1 MHPAVS
7 LDEGTLTYNAN
18 NTSLFANEHR
28 NVGVTQHAEA
38 DRAEHAANR
47 TQTAR
52 THADQIAFVALG
64 CLDDGLDRVDAV
76 DHFNGKVA
84 LEILHDISH
93 ISLELLVALFS
104 ALLHRIGEIFLGNK
118 RNAHAETSLI
128 EAAEHK
134 VLRRRADL
142 SDMDRCIGVAFD
154 HLHRF
159 TKRFFG
165 VIGSVVR
172 NENISE

>member
-7 LDEGTLTYNAN
+7 LNEESLAYNAN
-18 NTSLFANEHR
+18 NTFLFANEHR

-38 DRAEHAANR
+38 DRTEHATDR
-47 TQTAR
+47 TQTTR
-52 THADQIAFVALG
+52 THADKIAFVALRR
-64 CLDDGLDRVDAV
+64 LDDGLDRIDAV

-93 ISLELLVALFS
+93 ISLELLVALFG

-118 RNAHAETSLI
+118 RNAHAKTSLI

-142 SDMDRCIGVAFD
+142 SDMYRRIGIALD

-165 VIGSVVR
+165 MIRSVVR

>member
-7 LDEGTLTYNAN
+7 LNKESLAYNAN
-18 NTSLFANEHR
+18 NTFLFANEHR
-28 NVGVTQHAEA
+28 NVRVAQHAEA

-47 TQTAR
+47 TQTTR
-52 THADQIAFVALG
+52 THADQVAFVALRR
-64 CLDDGLDRVDAV
+64 LDDGLDRVDTV
-76 DHFNGKVA
+76 DHFNSKVT
-84 LEILHDISH
+84 LKILHDISH

-104 ALLHRIGEIFLGNK
+104 AFLHCIGEVFLGNK

-134 VLRRRADL
+134 VLRRRTDL
-142 SDMDRCIGVAFD
+142 SNMNRRIGIALD

>member
-1 MHPAVS
+1 M
-7 LDEGTLTYNAN
+7 LCR
-18 NTSLFANEHR
+18 F
-28 NVGVTQHAEA
+28 
-38 DRAEHAANR
+38 
-47 TQTAR
+47 
-52 THADQIAFVALG
+52 
-64 CLDDGLDRVDAV
+64 DDGFDGVDAE
-76 DHFNGKVA
+76 DHFCGKSTREA
-84 LEILHDISH
+84 FNHIGDGILQ
-93 ISLELLVALFS
+93 LLILLGVALFDH
-104 ALLHRIGEIFLGNK
+104 LGEIALGYD
-118 RNAHAETSLI
+118 RNAHAKTSLI

>member
-7 LDEGTLTYNAN
+7 LDKESLSYNVG

-28 NVGVTQHAEA
+28 NVGVAQHAEA
-38 DRAEHAANR
+38 NRAEHAANR

-52 THADQIAFVALG
+52 THADQIAFVALRR
-64 CLDDGLDRVDAV
+64 LDDGLDRVDAV
-76 DHFNGKVA
+76 DHFNGKVT

-93 ISLELLVALFS
+93 ISLELLIALFS
-104 ALLHRIGEIFLGNK
+104 TLLHRISEIFLGNK

-128 EAAEHK
+128 EAAEDK
-134 VLRRRADL
+134 VLWRCADL
-142 SDMDRCIGVAFD
+142 SNMDRRIGVAFD

>member
-7 LDEGTLTYNAN
+7 LNKESLAYNAN
-18 NTSLFANEHR
+18 NTFLFANEHG
-28 NVGVTQHAEA
+28 NVGIAQHAEA
-38 DRAEHAANR
+38 DRTEHAADR
-47 TQTAR
+47 PQTTR
-52 THADQIAFVALG
+52 THADQVALVALRR
-64 CLDDGLDRVDAV
+64 LDDGLDRVDAV

-104 ALLHRIGEIFLGNK
+104 AFLHCIGEVFLGNK
-118 RNAHAETSLI
+118 RNTHAETSLI

-142 SDMDRCIGVAFD
+142 SNMD
-154 HLHRF
+154 
-159 TKRFFG
+159 
-165 VIGSVVR
+165 
-172 NENISE
+172 

>member
-7 LDEGTLTYNAN
+7 QDKKNLTYNAS
-18 NTSLFANEHR
+18 NTSLFAHKH
-28 NVGVTQHAEA
+28 GDIGIAQHAEA
-38 DRAEHAANR
+38 DRTEHAANR
-47 TQTAR
+47 TQTTRA
-52 THADQIAFVALG
+52 HADQVAFVALRR
-64 CLDDGLDRVDAV
+64 LDDSLDRVDAV
-76 DHFNGKVA
+76 NHFNSKVT

-93 ISLELLVALFS
+93 ISLELLIALFS
-104 ALLHRIGEIFLGNK
+104 TLLHRIGEVFLGNK
-118 RNAHAETSLI
+118 RNAHAKTSLI

-134 VLRRRADL
+134 VLRRCADL
-142 SDMDRCIGVAFD
+142 SNMDRRIGIALD